1 MLDQSSVVSLVSAV
15 ISAGV
20 VVVVMLTTNKVVM
33 QHLKESILRIEVKL
47 DTSVMTLKT
56 DIKEN
61 IRDEKRHAM
70 ELADA
75 KIAVIKKD
83 VDDVQH
89 QLRLV
94 EAKL

>member
-33 QHLKESILRIEVKL
+33 QHLKESILRMEVKL
-47 DTSVMTLKT
+47 DTSLTTLKT

-70 ELADA
+70 ELAEA
-75 KIAVIKKD
+75 KIAVLKKD

-89 QLRLV
+89 KLRLV
-94 EAKL
+94 EDRL